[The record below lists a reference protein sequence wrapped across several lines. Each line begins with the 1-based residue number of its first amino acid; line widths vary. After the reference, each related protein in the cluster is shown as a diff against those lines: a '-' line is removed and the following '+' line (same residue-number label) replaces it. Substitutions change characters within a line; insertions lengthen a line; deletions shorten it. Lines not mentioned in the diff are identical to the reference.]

1 MRVMWR
7 LRPIKLVTGPLGRD
21 TNECV
26 WRHVGALGKINRR
39 ESKGEQLELAHG
51 STPIAFALII
61 AIARI

>member
-1 MRVMWR
+1 
-7 LRPIKLVTGPLGRD
+7 
-21 TNECV
+21 V